1 MIRIIKGN
9 IISTSVFGQMDIIK
23 NGYLVYSEER
33 INGVFST
40 LPEKYKNLA
49 IDDYHDALVMQAFSD
64 MHLHA
69 PQYPMLGMG
78 MDLPLLDWLNRY
90 TYKTESRFSDLDYA
104 RSVYHELAQKL
115 IQYGTTR
122 VCMFSSLHTDAT
134 LILMEELEKA
144 GICGYVGKVSMDI
157 NSPDYYC
164 ETTEKSKSETI
175 RWLDSCARFK
185 NINPMITPRFTISC
199 SRELMIWLG
208 TIADERSLPIQ
219 SHLSENN
226 KEIKRVLENHPDCQQ
241 YWQTYAKSKLWNSRT
256 LMAHCVYSD
265 SYEREAMRKAGVYTV
280 HCADSN
286 MNIASGIAPVR
297 TLLNEGNKVVL
308 GSDIA
313 GGASLSMLDAIQ
325 MTIRA
330 SKVYSIASNWEVPYL
345 TVAEAYYLGTSAAN
359 EFFGEKP
366 GFSEGNTLHAVVI
379 DDTKFLNTKELS
391 LNERFERSVYLA
403 KPDDIIAVYSNGKRV
418 K

>member
-9 IISTSVFGQMDIIK
+9 IISSSVFGQMDIIQ
-23 NGYLVYSEER
+23 NGYLVYSEEC
-33 INGVFST
+33 IYGVYST
-40 LPEKYKNLA
+40 LPEKYMNLE
-49 IDDYHDALVMQAFSD
+49 IDDYHDSLVMQAFSD

-104 RSVYHELAQKL
+104 RSVYHELAWKL

-164 ETTEKSKSETI
+164 ETTEKSKSETL
-175 RWLDSCARFK
+175 RWLDACSRFK
-185 NINPMITPRFTISC
+185 NIKPMITPRFTISC
-199 SRELMIWLG
+199 SRELMKWLG
-208 TIADERSLPIQ
+208 TIAGERNLPIQ

-241 YWQTYAKSKLWNSRT
+241 YWQTYAKSNLWNNRT

-265 SYEREAMRKAGVYTV
+265 SNEREAMRKAGVYTV

-286 MNIASGIAPVR
+286 MNIASGIAPAR

-345 TVAEAYYLGTSAAN
+345 NVAEAYYLGTSAAN

-366 GFSEGNTLHAVVI
+366 GFSEGNALHAVVI
-379 DDTKFLNTKELS
+379 DDTKLVNTKELS
-391 LNERFERSVYLA
+391 LKERFERSVYLA